1 MLSNNRTILIT
12 GATSGIGYQAAL
24 RLLSRGNNLIILC
37 KDKLRREEIYEK
49 LSKNLLDFHLVKE
62 RISMPIAD
70 LSDLQSIDSLT
81 SKLISKDKAIDSL
94 ILNAGLQYTGSKI
107 PRWSSQKIELTFAVN
122 HLSHHF
128 LTVRLLE
135 MLLKSKSPKVIVTS
149 SEVHNPESPGGRIG
163 IPADLGNLDGLK
175 NGIGFKMV
183 NGKDSF
189 SADKAYKDSKLC
201 NVLFSREL
209 ARRISL
215 TGRKVPVICWAPGLV
230 IPKSNDGFF
239 RYSRKYNEVGQR
251 LFSLIA
257 RDILQITETPEKA
270 GELLEKIESSKKY
283 QSEAFIYLSNQ
294 LRAFSNH
301 KLSNIQTSSE
311 GGDMSKAIKLW
322 ELSTQLIKNTL
333 D

>member
-1 MLSNNRTILIT
+1 
-12 GATSGIGYQAAL
+12 
-24 RLLSRGNNLIILC
+24 
-37 KDKLRREEIYEK
+37 
-49 LSKNLLDFHLVKE
+49 
-62 RISMPIAD
+62 
-70 LSDLQSIDSLT
+70 
-81 SKLISKDKAIDSL
+81 
-94 ILNAGLQYTGSKI
+94 
-107 PRWSSQKIELTFAVN
+107 
-122 HLSHHF
+122 
-128 LTVRLLE
+128 
-135 MLLKSKSPKVIVTS
+135 
-149 SEVHNPESPGGRIG
+149 
-163 IPADLGNLDGLK
+163 
-175 NGIGFKMV
+175 MV
-183 NGKDSF
+183 NGKDLF

-215 TGRKVPVICWAPGLV
+215 IGRKVPVICWAPGLV
-230 IPKSNDGFF
+230 IPKSKDGFF

-311 GGDMSKAIKLW
+311 GRDMSKAIKLW
-322 ELSTQLIKNTL
+322 ELSNQLIKNTL
-333 D
+333 DKNNYSFLDL